1 MRHTAD
7 PMRHMTNEQ
16 IILGPLMQIAR
27 RYGVSIVHEESIG
40 HSASASAVHALP
52 GWSMGPMGDW
62 LNIKKKTVTYNE
74 RSDPESVLHELTHV
88 VLGTESLSNKSCES
102 YVLFP
107 FEWAMIRNV
116 FRRVQRKDPIAA
128 RRFLR
133 TATKYQDT
141 TSVLDGSRYLAD
153 LGGRHG
159 PLWKDAF
166 RRAVEIGLLTESGHL
181 TFAYP
186 TWGRVRRVPP
196 REWFARWESRS

>member
-1 MRHTAD
+1 
-7 PMRHMTNEQ
+7 MTNEQ

-40 HSASASAVHALP
+40 HSASASAAHALP

-74 RSDPESVLHELTHV
+74 GSGPESVLHELAHV
-88 VLGTESLSNKSCES
+88 VLGTESLSKEGCES

-107 FEWAMIRNV
+107 FEWAMIRDV
-116 FRRVQRKDPIAA
+116 FRRVQQEDPIAA
-128 RRFLR
+128 QRFLR
-133 TATKYQDT
+133 AATKYQDET
-141 TSVLDGSRYLAD
+141 FILDGSWCLAD
-153 LGGRHG
+153 FGGRRG

-166 RRAVEIGLLTESGHL
+166 RRAVGIGLLTESGRL

-196 REWFARWESRS
+196 KEWFARWESRL